1 MVEGLG
7 FMLYFFRLR
16 TLNPSSV
23 DRIGYPKNGVGY
35 RAQGLGR
42 VWDFRSDDEGNF
54 GDASCIWG
62 ITEVLGLRFRL

>member
-23 DRIGYPKNGVGY
+23 DRIGYPKSGVGY

-42 VWDFRSDDEGNF
+42 VWDFKSD
-54 GDASCIWG
+54 A
-62 ITEVLGLRFRL
+62 